1 LRILHLPKWYPH
13 RYDDQDGDFVARHVA
28 ASAAHGGPAGGP
40 TRAAVVFAAVARGP
54 LTKLIEEDHD
64 LSGPVPTWR
73 YYYRAQL
80 SGWGALDR
88 VLKLGLWLAC
98 QRRGLRAAR
107 AHWDGAGPDIVH
119 AHVMFRP
126 AVLAAWWRWRYGWP
140 YVLTENW
147 TVFQPGN
154 VERLGRGR
162 RWLAGWLVRRAAAW
176 TPVSQDLRRAFSALG
191 GVNPRT
197 VVIPNV
203 VDTDL
208 FRPPPAPAAR
218 RGLLS
223 VAAFNEAAKNL
234 SGVLRVV
241 ARLRATH
248 PDLSL
253 RVAGYGPA
261 EASLRQLAREL
272 GLLTDGPDSPV
283 VFLGKIP
290 SAQVAVEMRRA
301 VALVLFSNY
310 ENLPC
315 VLIEAQASGLPAV
328 ATAVNGVPELL
339 PADGAAGL
347 LVPPRDEAA
356 LAAALTTV
364 LTAPAGRFDAAA
376 MRARALAEFSV
387 PAVGR
392 AFGAVYT
399 RILSR

>member
-1 LRILHLPKWYPH
+1 MRILHLPKWYPH

-28 ASAAHGGPAGGP
+28 ASAAHGGPDGGP
-40 TRAAVVFAAVARGP
+40 THAAVVFAAVARGP
-54 LTKLIEEDHD
+54 LSSLIEEDHD
-64 LSGPVPTWR
+64 LAGAVPTWR
-73 YYYRAQL
+73 YYYRARL

-88 VLKLGLWLAC
+88 LLKLGLWLRC
-98 QRRGLRAAR
+98 QRRGRRAVR
-107 AHWDGAGPDIVH
+107 AHWGGAGPDIVH
-119 AHVMFRP
+119 AHVLFRP

-140 YVLTENW
+140 YVLTEHA
-147 TVFQPGN
+147 TVFQPANAG
-154 VERLGRGR
+154 RLSGGR
-162 RWLAGWLVRRAAAW
+162 RWLAGWLVRRTAAW
-176 TPVSQDLRRAFSALG
+176 LPVSQDLCRALAALG
-191 GVNPRT
+191 GVNPHT

-208 FRPPPAPAAR
+208 FYPPVAPAAR

-241 ARLRATH
+241 ARLRVLH

-261 EASLRQLAREL
+261 EAALRQLAQEL
-272 GLLTDGPDSPV
+272 GLLANGTV
-283 VFLGKIP
+283 EFLGKIS
-290 SAQVAVEMRRA
+290 SAQVAAEMRRA
-301 VALVLFSNY
+301 AALVLFSNY

-315 VLIEAQASGLPAV
+315 VLIEALASGLPAV

-339 PADGAAGL
+339 LPDGAAGL

-356 LAAALTTV
+356 LAAALTAV

-392 AFGAVYT
+392 AFGAVYA
-399 RILSR
+399 RILGR